1 MTDYVQ
7 KKIAPG
13 VELLAVPAGRFKTN
27 ELAIHLAVPMEEQ
40 MAANYALAISAVSR
54 KGKAYPDMRAL
65 HLQLDKLYGAA
76 ISVTA
81 NKSGGCQILKMG
93 ITTLDDRFALD
104 DEKIAEAGLELLMNL
119 LFNRRLVRGCL
130 KYFDHIDVSM
140 PMLLPDGQMMTV
152 NMRDMG
158 NKTLSEMTAAIVD
171 TERRARN
178 SNMDEV
184 MYEVSLDNTLQRLKQ
199 GKVAQTV
206 MRLIGSKT
214 GAHKVTTLHGAEK
227 KKYYSIPATD
237 RLTKKDIEQGTTT
250 ISNIGSIYREHK
262 GCCALLEII
271 PPQTTAFAI
280 DSIQKRPRVITDAQG
295 NDTIAVRQ
303 ILPITIAMDH
313 RALDYGDIVPFMR
326 KLDEIF
332 ANAEVL
338 KQWK

>member
-1 MTDYVQ
+1 MALIKEEHFGIARKIVSNMTTESWREIPHAIVMYEADVTDILPVV
-7 KKIAPG
+7 K
-13 VELLAVPAGRFKTN
+13 ELN
-27 ELAIHLAVPMEEQ
+27 
-40 MAANYALAISAVSR
+40 ANCKSR
-54 KGKAYPDMRAL
+54 E
-65 HLQLDKLYGAA
+65 
-76 ISVTA
+76 
-81 NKSGGCQILKMG
+81 
-93 ITTLDDRFALD
+93 
-104 DEKIAEAGLELLMNL
+104 EKITLNTVMMKIICEGLKAAPSMNTHL

-214 GAHKVTTLHGAEK
+214 GAHKVTSLHGAEK

-237 RLTKKDIEQGTTT
+237 RLTKKDIEQGTVT
-250 ISNIGSIYREHK
+250 ISNLGSLYR
-262 GCCALLEII
+262 GQSGYGTLIEIV
-271 PPQTTAFAI
+271 PPQVCAFALGAVQ
-280 DSIQKRPRVITDAQG
+280 DKPMVVTDKFG
-295 NDTIAVRQ
+295 NKTIEARQ
-303 ILPITIAMDH
+303 ILPITVVFDH
-313 RALDYGDIVPFMR
+313 RALDFGDVIPFLKKM
-326 KLDEIF
+326 DSIF
-332 ANAEVL
+332 AHPQVIQE
-338 KQWK
+338 WKGQERVKAVIATEGEGVA